1 MHTDRLTA
9 AVEEDLERAAKLLRA
24 GELVAFPTETVYGL
38 GADGLSASA
47 VARIYTA
54 KGRPQ
59 DNPVILHVVSLAA
72 AAGLYQPTP
81 WQAEALERLAQAF
94 WPGPLT
100 VVLPKTDRVPARV
113 SAGGDSVAVRVP
125 NHPVALALLAA
136 VDRPLAAPSAN
147 RSGRPSPTTADHVLR
162 TLDGRIA
169 AVLDGGAAP
178 LGYESTVLSL
188 LGDVPRILRPGA
200 LGPEA
205 ISAVLGVPVPSPAG
219 DEKAPTD
226 DQDVPAL
233 APGMRHRHY
242 APEAV
247 TLRFTD
253 DAGLEAAWPGGDAI
267 LCRSAV
273 ARRFGPRRA
282 PLVVLPEAP
291 EGFGRALYDGLYALE
306 GAEVPFAWVEALP
319 EGPAWAALRDRL
331 KRAVAG

>member
-1 MHTDRLTA
+1 MQTDRLTA

-38 GADGLSASA
+38 GADGLSNSA

-59 DNPVILHVVSLAA
+59 DNPVILHVASLAA
-72 AAGLYQPTP
+72 AEGLFDPTP
-81 WQAEALERLAQAF
+81 WQAEALRRLAAAF

-100 VVLPKTDRVPARV
+100 VVVPKTGRVPARV
-113 SAGGDSVAVRVP
+113 SAGGDSVALRVP
-125 NHPVALALLAA
+125 KHPVALALLAA
-136 VDRPLAAPSAN
+136 VGRPLAAPSAN

-188 LGDVPRILRPGA
+188 LGDTPRILRPGA

-205 ISAVLGVPVPSPAG
+205 LSVALGVPVQAAAG
-219 DEKAPTD
+219 ENEGTPEG
-226 DQDVPAL
+226 QDLPAL
-233 APGMRHRHY
+233 APGLRHRHY
-242 APEAV
+242 APESV

-253 DAGLEAAWPGGDAI
+253 QAGLEAAWPGGDAI

-273 ARRFGPRRA
+273 ARRLGPRRA
-282 PLVVLPEAP
+282 PLVVLPETP

-306 GAEVPFAWVEALP
+306 GAEAPLAWVEALP
-319 EGPAWAALRDRL
+319 DGPAWAALRDRL
-331 KRAVAG
+331 QRAVAG